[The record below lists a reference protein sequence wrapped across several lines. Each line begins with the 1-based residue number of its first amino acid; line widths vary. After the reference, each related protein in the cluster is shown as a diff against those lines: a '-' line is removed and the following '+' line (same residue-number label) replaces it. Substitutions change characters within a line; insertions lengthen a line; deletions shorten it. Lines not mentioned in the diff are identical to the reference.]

1 MTLEEF
7 ELLQEKLL
15 QKLTEDMN
23 LLEEEKYND
32 GMSSST
38 QTSDSEK
45 NILNTLYA
53 SAKKAEMDKVKA
65 RQMYDATRTN
75 PTATQDSI
83 DITKKNYKNKVNQ
96 YKQADLNKS
105 NYKYASQ
112 IKDEY
117 EVAKEFDDDLNEATS
132 QDIEFANNKI
142 DQINKNIS
150 DLKTETGEQTSDLK
164 NNIKTANKEASDDK
178 IQKVQDIQNRIR
190 KQQEQIE
197 NANNKKIEQLEKNKE
212 MKLQKL
218 ERQKEKLKNARNLLK
233 SELNDDKTSNTY
245 SSEDNTM
252 KEEFDLYK
260 KEQAELEE
268 GIINAIRKMRLNHK
282 EKVLDKLQKKIGK
295 IDIKIIALQE
305 KMKNK
310 NLQEADIAKLQSKIE
325 KLTAAKEKLSDSM
338 KSVDDKYTDLE
349 MKLKEEMLFE
359 EIDNELQDADNL
371 ISDIDK
377 KEEEIKKEKEN
388 LITPEIK
395 RMLDD
400 DTNDLFLKNIV
411 SEIKTELNKEEPDKT
426 KINLLIIKYG
436 QMKK

>member
-15 QKLTEDMN
+15 QKLTEDIN

-178 IQKVQDIQNRIR
+178 IQKVQDIQDRIR

>member
-32 GMSSST
+32 GMSSNT

>member
-15 QKLTEDMN
+15 QKLTEDIN

-65 RQMYDATRTN
+65 RQMYDAARTN

-178 IQKVQDIQNRIR
+178 IQKVQDIQDRIR

-268 GIINAIRKMRLNHK
+268 GIINEIRKMRLNHK

>member
-1 MTLEEF
+1 MTLDEF

-32 GMSSST
+32 GMSSNT

-45 NILNTLYA
+45 NVLNTLYA

-65 RQMYDATRTN
+65 RQMYDTARTN

-164 NNIKTANKEASDDK
+164 NNIKIADKEASDDK

-233 SELNDDKTSNTY
+233 SELNDDKTTDTY

-268 GIINAIRKMRLNHK
+268 GIINAIRKMRIHHK

>member
-15 QKLTEDMN
+15 QKLTEDIN

-32 GMSSST
+32 GMSSNT

-65 RQMYDATRTN
+65 RQMYDAARTN

-150 DLKTETGEQTSDLK
+150 DLKTKTGEQTSNLK

-178 IQKVQDIQNRIR
+178 IQKVQDIQDRIR
-190 KQQEQIE
+190 KQPEQIE

-233 SELNDDKTSNTY
+233 SELNDDKTSNTDI
-245 SSEDNTM
+245 SEDNTM

>member
-15 QKLTEDMN
+15 QKLTEDIN

-32 GMSSST
+32 GMSSNT

-65 RQMYDATRTN
+65 RQMYDAARTN

>member
-15 QKLTEDMN
+15 QKLTEDIN

-65 RQMYDATRTN
+65 RQMYDAARTN

-233 SELNDDKTSNTY
+233 SELNDDKTSNTDI
-245 SSEDNTM
+245 SEDNTM

-268 GIINAIRKMRLNHK
+268 GIINAIRKMRIHHK

-411 SEIKTELNKEEPDKT
+411 TEIKTELNKEEPDKT

>member
-65 RQMYDATRTN
+65 RQMYDAARTN

-233 SELNDDKTSNTY
+233 SELNDDTTSNTY

-411 SEIKTELNKEEPDKT
+411 SEIKTELNKDEPDKT

>member
-45 NILNTLYA
+45 NVLNTLYA

-65 RQMYDATRTN
+65 RQMYDAARTN

>member
-15 QKLTEDMN
+15 QKLNEDIN

-178 IQKVQDIQNRIR
+178 IQKVQDIQ
-190 KQQEQIE
+190 K
-197 NANNKKIEQLEKNKE
+197 
-212 MKLQKL
+212 
-218 ERQKEKLKNARNLLK
+218 
-233 SELNDDKTSNTY
+233 
-245 SSEDNTM
+245 
-252 KEEFDLYK
+252 
-260 KEQAELEE
+260 
-268 GIINAIRKMRLNHK
+268 
-282 EKVLDKLQKKIGK
+282 
-295 IDIKIIALQE
+295 
-305 KMKNK
+305 
-310 NLQEADIAKLQSKIE
+310 
-325 KLTAAKEKLSDSM
+325 
-338 KSVDDKYTDLE
+338 
-349 MKLKEEMLFE
+349 
-359 EIDNELQDADNL
+359 
-371 ISDIDK
+371 
-377 KEEEIKKEKEN
+377 
-388 LITPEIK
+388 
-395 RMLDD
+395 
-400 DTNDLFLKNIV
+400 
-411 SEIKTELNKEEPDKT
+411 
-426 KINLLIIKYG
+426 
-436 QMKK
+436 

>member
-15 QKLTEDMN
+15 QKLTEDIN

-65 RQMYDATRTN
+65 RQMYDAARTN

-178 IQKVQDIQNRIR
+178 IQKVQDIQDRIR

-411 SEIKTELNKEEPDKT
+411 SEIKTELNKDEPDKT

>member
-15 QKLTEDMN
+15 QKLTEDIN

-65 RQMYDATRTN
+65 RQMYDAARTN

-178 IQKVQDIQNRIR
+178 IQKVQDIQDRIR

-233 SELNDDKTSNTY
+233 SELNDDTTSNTY

>member
-15 QKLTEDMN
+15 QKLTEDIN

-32 GMSSST
+32 GMSSNT

-65 RQMYDATRTN
+65 RQMYDAARTN

-233 SELNDDKTSNTY
+233 SELNDDTTSNTY

>member
-15 QKLTEDMN
+15 QKLTEDIN

-32 GMSSST
+32 GMSSNT

-45 NILNTLYA
+45 NVLNTLYA

-65 RQMYDATRTN
+65 RQMYDAARTN

-178 IQKVQDIQNRIR
+178 IQKVQDIQDRIR

-310 NLQEADIAKLQSKIE
+310 KLQEADIAKLQSKIE

-359 EIDNELQDADNL
+359 EIDNELRDADNL

-411 SEIKTELNKEEPDKT
+411 SEIKTELNKEEPNKT

>member
-15 QKLTEDMN
+15 QKLTEDIN

-32 GMSSST
+32 GMSSNT

-45 NILNTLYA
+45 NVLNTLYA

-65 RQMYDATRTN
+65 RQMYDAARTN

-178 IQKVQDIQNRIR
+178 IQKVQDIQDRIR

>member
-1 MTLEEF
+1 
-7 ELLQEKLL
+7 
-15 QKLTEDMN
+15 
-23 LLEEEKYND
+23 
-32 GMSSST
+32 
-38 QTSDSEK
+38 
-45 NILNTLYA
+45 
-53 SAKKAEMDKVKA
+53 
-65 RQMYDATRTN
+65 
-75 PTATQDSI
+75 
-83 DITKKNYKNKVNQ
+83 
-96 YKQADLNKS
+96 
-105 NYKYASQ
+105 
-112 IKDEY
+112 
-117 EVAKEFDDDLNEATS
+117 
-132 QDIEFANNKI
+132 
-142 DQINKNIS
+142 
-150 DLKTETGEQTSDLK
+150 
-164 NNIKTANKEASDDK
+164 
-178 IQKVQDIQNRIR
+178 
-190 KQQEQIE
+190 
-197 NANNKKIEQLEKNKE
+197 

>member
-15 QKLTEDMN
+15 QKLTEDIN

-45 NILNTLYA
+45 NVLNTLYA

-65 RQMYDATRTN
+65 RQMYDAARTN

-150 DLKTETGEQTSDLK
+150 DLKTQTGEQTSDLK

-268 GIINAIRKMRLNHK
+268 GIINAIRKMRMHHK

-359 EIDNELQDADNL
+359 EIDNELRDADNL

>member
-15 QKLTEDMN
+15 QKLTEDIN

-32 GMSSST
+32 GMSSNT

-65 RQMYDATRTN
+65 RQMYDAARTN

-245 SSEDNTM
+245 SSEDSTM

-260 KEQAELEE
+260 KEQVELEE
-268 GIINAIRKMRLNHK
+268 GIINAIRKMRIHHK

-411 SEIKTELNKEEPDKT
+411 SEIKTELNKDEPDKT

>member
-233 SELNDDKTSNTY
+233 SELNDDTTSNTY